1 MNAKI
6 FNTTLKQLTLSF
18 NSFSI
23 VSHEGQLLGSQDMTT
38 QYLTTTRLV
47 AFQIVKKYLNPHV
60 GDLFILNDPENG
72 GFGLTQ
78 IIFVAALSE
87 NLFIIWDQELSL
99 IDFKIPPTPLF
110 EKNKINAFVWTALV
124 ESHPQANRLKE
135 FFETAKAQLDLVMSQ
150 KDLIQTLST
159 TKNQVQWLKASQE
172 MFEHQFSSK
181 ALGSAESTY
190 KFKNNQLVK
199 LKLSIE
205 EKQNVRLITLDFTH
219 TSPATDYFAASHVVE
234 SGLIQKMIQFYQ
246 IEDYFSQVVLD
257 KIKIILPPKSIVS
270 KAHSSG
276 EYNLEIQS
284 ICQQLF
290 TFNLSQMNSQTR
302 KINSVFELAPEL
314 KFDFLSN
321 LIRVPL
327 HLDQKI
333 AALDQ
338 LQILLNSG
346 QLKALHLSRHDSV
359 LKIQLLVQGSE
370 TLQIKVKSFL
380 LTESKDFSF
389 KINHKSLT
397 ERMVALKEND
407 IVDLEWKIS

>member
-1 MNAKI
+1 
-6 FNTTLKQLTLSF
+6 
-18 NSFSI
+18 
-23 VSHEGQLLGSQDMTT
+23 
-38 QYLTTTRLV
+38 
-47 AFQIVKKYLNPHV
+47 
-60 GDLFILNDPENG
+60 
-72 GFGLTQ
+72 
-78 IIFVAALSE
+78 
-87 NLFIIWDQELSL
+87 
-99 IDFKIPPTPLF
+99 
-110 EKNKINAFVWTALV
+110 
-124 ESHPQANRLKE
+124 
-135 FFETAKAQLDLVMSQ
+135 
-150 KDLIQTLST
+150 
-159 TKNQVQWLKASQE
+159 
-172 MFEHQFSSK
+172 
-181 ALGSAESTY
+181 
-190 KFKNNQLVK
+190 
-199 LKLSIE
+199 
-205 EKQNVRLITLDFTH
+205 
-219 TSPATDYFAASHVVE
+219 
-234 SGLIQKMIQFYQ
+234 
-246 IEDYFSQVVLD
+246 LD